1 MGRTGAGKS
10 SLVQA
15 LLQFA
20 EPQGNIYIDDVNIS
34 TLGLHDVR
42 GCMSMIPQDPTLF
55 SGTIRSN
62 IDPFNQHSDIALWS
76 VIEEVIIDDIYNE
89 NPEFTHK

>member
-1 MGRTGAGKS
+1 MGIVGRTGAGKS

-20 EPQGNIYIDDVNIS
+20 EPTGSIYIDDVNIAS
-34 TLGLHDVR
+34 LGLHDVR
-42 GCMSMIPQDPTLF
+42 GCISMIPQDPTLF

-62 IDPFNQHSDIALWS
+62 IDPFNEHSDMNLWS
-76 VIEEVIIDDIYNE
+76 VIEQVR
-89 NPEFTHK
+89 